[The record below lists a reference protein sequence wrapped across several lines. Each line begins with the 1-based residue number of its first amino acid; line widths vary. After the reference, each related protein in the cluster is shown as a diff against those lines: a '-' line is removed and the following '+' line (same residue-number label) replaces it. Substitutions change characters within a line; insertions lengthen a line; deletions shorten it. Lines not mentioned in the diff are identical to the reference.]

1 MTTQDILT
9 LARAGFNAQ
18 QIAALSTLAGQPS
31 PAPATAPSPATAPTP
46 TPATA
51 PTPTPATAPA
61 SDNVTAMLQKLGV
74 LTDAIQANGLLNA
87 NQPKQQTTDD
97 ILAAIIAP
105 PIKKE

>member
-9 LARAGFNAQ
+9 LAKAGFTAQ

-31 PAPATAPSPATAPTP
+31 PAPAP
-46 TPATA
+46 
-51 PTPTPATAPA
+51 APA
-61 SDNVTAMLQKLGV
+61 PPPAPPPAPAPQPPPGADHVAPMLPNRGRR
-74 LTDAIQANGLLNA
+74 TDAIQANGLLNA